1 VLRVVCVM
9 SRELSLGFSLTG
21 VEVFPVE
28 DPARALQA
36 VQEFVAGREAGLIV
50 IEERLLEGMADRDR
64 EELLDSSVPLV
75 VPLPGELAWRD
86 VEELPP
92 DDYVA
97 ELIRRAVGYQLNV
110 QL

>member
-36 VQEFVAGREAGLIV
+36 VQEFVAG
-50 IEERLLEGMADRDR
+50 RDR